1 MFYRVT
7 RYEYPQE
14 RYDEILEWANPKTE
28 ALRWIDGLRFVDTI
42 QSGPREW
49 TYGLV
54 VRRGRD
60 G

>member
-7 RYEYPQE
+7 RYEYPHT
-14 RYDEILEWANPKTE
+14 KTE

-42 QSGPREW
+42 QSGPGEW

>member
-7 RYEYPQE
+7 RYEYPHT
-14 RYDEILEWANPKTE
+14 KTE